1 MKKLLCLITL
11 IIGLGTFSTVQAK
24 KVTWVKAQGEA
35 SFPILM
41 YHSIDNVPGNG
52 LCVPKEQLEEEM
64 AWLHKNDYYTLTPK
78 QAIRVLTKNE
88 VPKDKKIVWITFDD
102 GYANNYTVALPI
114 LKKYKLKAT
123 VNMITSSMN
132 TNGMLTTDQIKKMQK
147 TKLIS
152 FESHTVRHV
161 DLRTLTPEQQDNE
174 AVDSKRTLQKDFGI
188 NSRSYCYPAGRYND
202 YSKVAAKNA
211 GYKVALTTQ
220 PGWAKASDGLYDLKR
235 VRIPAQM
242 TLDSFI
248 ESVEYK

>member
-1 MKKLLCLITL
+1 
-11 IIGLGTFSTVQAK
+11 
-24 KVTWVKAQGEA
+24 
-35 SFPILM
+35 M

-52 LCVPKEQLEEEM
+52 LC
-64 AWLHKNDYYTLTPK
+64 
-78 QAIRVLTKNE
+78 

-102 GYANNYTVALPI
+102 GYANNYTAALPI

-123 VNMITSSMN
+123 VNMITSSIN

-152 FESHTVRHV
+152 FESHTVRHT
-161 DLRTLTPEQQDNE
+161 DLRTLTSEQQDSE
-174 AVDSKRTLQKDFGI
+174 AVESKKTLQRDFGI
-188 NSRSYCYPAGRYND
+188 SSRSYCYPAGRYND
-202 YSKVAAKNA
+202 YSKVAAENA

-220 PGWAKASDGLYDLKR
+220 PGWAKASDGLYNLKR